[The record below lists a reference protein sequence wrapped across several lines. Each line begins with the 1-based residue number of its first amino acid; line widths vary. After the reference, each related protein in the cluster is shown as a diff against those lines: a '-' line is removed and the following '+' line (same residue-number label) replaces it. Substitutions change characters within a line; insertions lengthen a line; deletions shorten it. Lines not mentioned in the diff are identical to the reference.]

1 MNQVVSMFCAGRL
14 IDLGAIRIK
23 QHDSTIDG
31 LIASSRHGKTPRW
44 SSSARYLNRLKVFM
58 RPFLSPHRCPGC
70 EIRKPLCFCEW
81 IPTLTLRTKVVILMH
96 TSEEVLTTNTARLAA
111 KALANSEVRIHGRKH
126 DRRWTEGLVEPGRT
140 SLLLFPSPRSVELT
154 PEFVSQLSG
163 PVNLIVPDANWRQST
178 KFVRREPS
186 LIGIPQVRLPAG
198 SPSEYRLRT
207 QRSDNNLC
215 SLEAIAR
222 ALGILESA
230 EAQTSLEQLLRVLV
244 ERTLWARGV
253 LSADQCKTSGIPQN
267 AFSPYG
273 PFPLRYQGRST

>member
-1 MNQVVSMFCAGRL
+1 
-14 IDLGAIRIK
+14 
-23 QHDSTIDG
+23 
-31 LIASSRHGKTPRW
+31 
-44 SSSARYLNRLKVFM
+44 M
-58 RPFLSPHRCPGC
+58 RPYLSPHRCPGC

-81 IPTLTLRTKVVILMH
+81 IPALNLRTRVVILMH

-111 KALANSEVRIHGRKH
+111 KALVNSEVRIHGRKD
-126 DRRWTEGLVEPGRT
+126 DRHWTEGLVEPGRT
-140 SLLLFPSPRSVELT
+140 SLLLFPSPRSVELNA
-154 PEFVSQLSG
+154 EFVSRLTE

-186 LIGIPQVRLPAG
+186 INGIQQVRLPVG
-198 SPSEYRLRT
+198 PPSEYRLRT

-230 EAQTSLEQLLRVLV
+230 DAQASLEQLLRVLV

-253 LSADQCKTSGIPQN
+253 LSADQCTTSGIPRN
-267 AFSPYG
+267 AFAPFG
-273 PFPLRYQGRST
+273 PFPLRYKGRST